1 MLFLILTF
9 MQDHSLLQCFIEC
22 KYV

>member
-1 MLFLILTF
+1 